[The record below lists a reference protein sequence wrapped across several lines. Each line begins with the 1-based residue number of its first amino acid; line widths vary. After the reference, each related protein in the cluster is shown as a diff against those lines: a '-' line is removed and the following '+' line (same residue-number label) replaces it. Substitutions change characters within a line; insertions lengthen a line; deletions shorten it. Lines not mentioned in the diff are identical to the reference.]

1 MNKYINGKI
10 YAIVSESAGLTYYG
24 STIQRLSQR
33 KGEHAMAYRNALIH
47 NCYKCSSFEVL
58 KHKDAKIVLIEEYP
72 CKTKLE
78 LEQREGYY
86 QTNNPCININKAGRN
101 TKEYRKTEEYRNFR
115 KEYMK
120 TYRKRNKN

>member
-58 KHKDAKIVLIEEYP
+58 KHKDAKIVIIGMP
-72 CKTKLE
+72 KRIDFVRNNKQVKTAAKD
-78 LEQREGYY
+78 Q
-86 QTNNPCININKAGRN
+86 K
-101 TKEYRKTEEYRNFR
+101 
-115 KEYMK
+115 
-120 TYRKRNKN
+120 